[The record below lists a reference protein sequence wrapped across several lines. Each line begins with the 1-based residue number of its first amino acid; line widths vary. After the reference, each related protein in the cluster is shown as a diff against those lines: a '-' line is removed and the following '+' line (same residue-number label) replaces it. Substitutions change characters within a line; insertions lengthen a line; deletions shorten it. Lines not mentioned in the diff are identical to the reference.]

1 MMKLLNGILFAIALV
16 AAPYGFAQQSPDALV
31 KQTSQEII
39 EVLKSDKELAAGSQD
54 RLLQLVESKVLPHF
68 DFERMTRLTVGR
80 HWNSASAEQKE
91 ALQREFKN
99 LLIRTYSAAFTSY
112 QNQSVEVKPL
122 KGAAA
127 ESATVQT
134 MVVRPGNK
142 PIEVNYDLGKSPE
155 GWKVYD
161 VAIEGVSLVT
171 NYRSTFA
178 TEIKQ
183 GGIDGLI
190 KALREKN
197 KSA

>member
-1 MMKLLNGILFAIALV
+1 MMKLLNAILFAIALI
-16 AAPYGFAQQSPDALV
+16 AAPFSFAEQAPDALV

-39 EVLKSDKELAAGSQD
+39 DVLKTDKELASGSQD
-54 RLLQLVESKVLPHF
+54 RLWELVESKILPHF
-68 DFERMTRLTVGR
+68 DFDRMTRLTIGK
-80 HWNSASAEQKE
+80 HWNSANAEQKE

-99 LLIRTYSAAFTSY
+99 LLIRTYSAAFTGY
-112 QNQSVEVKPL
+112 QDQSVEVKPL
-122 KGAAA
+122 KAAAA

-134 MVVRPGNK
+134 MVIRPGNK
-142 PIEVNYDLGKSPE
+142 PIEVNYDLSKTPN

-161 VAIEGVSLVT
+161 ITIEGVSLVT